1 MVVELAAVIAGVN
14 TAASAI
20 KKAAEVGQDLQ
31 TVANM
36 ITKLGE
42 GEAQIGKMQ
51 QSGKLSEAEALQATL
66 AQKQIADHKQQ
77 IKDLF
82 ILSGNG
88 HLYTQ
93 MVNQMNEARKAE
105 HARQAAA
112 LRRRKQNLKYLVQF
126 CMFMLGVL
134 IIVPMMIWL
143 IITLA
148 S

>member
-31 TVANM
+31 TVA
-36 ITKLGE
+36 
-42 GEAQIGKMQ
+42 
-51 QSGKLSEAEALQATL
+51 
-66 AQKQIADHKQQ
+66 
-77 IKDLF
+77 
-82 ILSGNG
+82 
-88 HLYTQ
+88 
-93 MVNQMNEARKAE
+93 RKAE

-126 CMFMLGVL
+126 CMFMLGIL
-134 IIVPMMIWL
+134 IIVPIMIWL
-143 IITLA
+143 VITLA